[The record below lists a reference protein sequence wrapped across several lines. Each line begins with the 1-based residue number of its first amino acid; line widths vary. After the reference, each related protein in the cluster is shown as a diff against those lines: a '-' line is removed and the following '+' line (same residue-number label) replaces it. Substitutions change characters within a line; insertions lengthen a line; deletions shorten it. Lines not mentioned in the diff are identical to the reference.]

1 MRVLIVED
9 ETRLATLV
17 ADGLARAGISSEI
30 VHDGRAGFERGSTEP
45 WDAIVLDILLP
56 ELNGFAVC
64 RELRKAGVETP
75 ILMLTAKIGDLDETE
90 ALEIGA
96 DDYLRKPFSFEV
108 LIARL
113 RALVRR
119 TGRNSLQ
126 VLDVGSLR
134 IGTASLQVSRA
145 GTAIELTA
153 KEHEV
158 LVALAERAGQVV
170 AKQVLYDEVWGF
182 ERDHRSNVIEV
193 VIRGLRSKIDEPFG
207 VKTIQTVRGAGYRLV
222 DDVVED
228 VGSSSTEGG

>member
-17 ADGLARAGISSEI
+17 ADGLARAGITSEI
-30 VHDGRAGFERGSTEP
+30 AHDGRTGFERGSSES

-56 ELNGFAVC
+56 EMNGFAVC
-64 RELRKAGVETP
+64 SELRAVGVETP
-75 ILMLTAKIGDLDETE
+75 ILMLTSKIGDLDETE
-90 ALEIGA
+90 ALETGA

-119 TGRNSLQ
+119 TGRSSSQ
-126 VLDVGSLR
+126 VVEIGNLR
-134 IGTASLQVSRA
+134 IDTVTLEVTRDGD
-145 GTAIELTA
+145 AIVLTA
-153 KEHEV
+153 KEHAV

-170 AKQVLYDEVWGF
+170 SKQVLYDEVWGT

-193 VIRGLRSKIDEPFG
+193 AIRGLRSKIDEPFNLR
-207 VKTIQTVRGAGYRLV
+207 TIQTVRGAGYRLV
-222 DDVVED
+222 ATVTNATTADGTD
-228 VGSSSTEGG
+228 